1 MLVLMKIKI
10 LMHLPM
16 LPSIH
21 KGNSL
26 AILDLILKNI
36 FLDLKI
42 YELENLQFCSAS
54 LLKDSPKDLVRFT
67 QDLFKSISKDLQIC
81 SASLLKDSP
90 KDLVRFTQ
98 DLFRNIFEDFPY

>member
-1 MLVLMKIKI
+1 MLVLMKMKI
-10 LMHLPM
+10 WMHLPM

-42 YELENLQFCSAS
+42 YELENLQ
-54 LLKDSPKDLVRFT
+54 
-67 QDLFKSISKDLQIC
+67 IC

-98 DLFRNIFEDFPY
+98 DLFISIFEDFPYLKIYKLQIFPRF